1 MLIAQIGEI
10 MARAAQYFCPIKHTR
25 QIPGTH
31 SRYATFLDYGE
42 AAEYAAK
49 REQFRIA
56 RTRKK
61 C

>member
-42 AAEYAAK
+42 AADCAAK
-49 REQFRIA
+49 LEQFRIA